1 MQISSNGLW
10 IKRCHCKVFLH
21 WCYCTKA
28 QICDFTSKLSILNA
42 NGFRLKNYANFSAVC
57 RLGFSKHHDRRWND
71 VLEYLGLHTALKLA
85 VIY

>member
-1 MQISSNGLW
+1 MVYRLNGATAKFFC
-10 IKRCHCKVFLH
+10 I

-42 NGFRLKNYANFSAVC
+42 NGFRLENYDNFSAVC
-57 RLGFSKHHDRRWND
+57 RLGFSKHHDPRWNG
-71 VLEYLGLHTALKLA
+71 VLEYLDLHIALKVA